1 MKQIR
6 LERLLCPTTRD
17 QPIEIVERKGIGHPD
32 SICDGV
38 MEQAAGALARAYRAQ
53 TGRIAHFNLDKGLLA
68 AGSAERRFGG
78 GRIVA
83 PMRLIFGDRATFSV
97 DGVELPVV
105 DVVTSAAKEWLR
117 CHIPGVDPAR
127 HVAFQSELR
136 PGSPELQWTA
146 EGSPGSAPANDTSA
160 AVGYAPLTPT
170 EELVLATE
178 CFLNGREFK
187 AEFPDTGQDVK
198 VMAFR
203 IEQDVRL
210 TVAMPFLASH
220 TTSENQYF
228 RRKAEASAALMA
240 HLDRL
245 PFRPPSLNLEL
256 NTLDVPGRDAA
267 GTYLSLLGTSAEDGD
282 SGQVG
287 RGNRVNGLISLNR
300 PASAE
305 AAAGKNPISHVGK
318 LYNVL
323 SFRLAHAIHRQ
334 VAGVR
339 EVSVWLGSQIG
350 APVDEPSVAAVQVI
364 LAPGTRLD
372 RVQRESTRIVE
383 EGLVSLGGL
392 TYALID
398 GTIRIY

>member
-1 MKQIR
+1 MR
-6 LERLLCPTTRD
+6 LHLERLDCPTTRD

-32 SICDGV
+32 SICDGIV
-38 MEQAAGALARAYRAQ
+38 EHAAGALARAYRAKA
-53 TGRIAHFNLDKGLLA
+53 GRVAHFNLDKGLLA
-68 AGSAERRFGG
+68 AGSAERWFGG
-78 GRIVA
+78 GRLVE
-83 PMRLIFGDRATFSV
+83 PMRLVFGDRATFSV
-97 DGVELPVV
+97 DGVDVTV
-105 DVVTSAAKEWLR
+105 DDVVTGAAKDWLR
-117 CHIPGVDPAR
+117 CHLPAVDPER
-127 HVAFQSELR
+127 HVLFQSELR

-178 CFLNGREFK
+178 CYLNGREFK
-187 AEFPDTGQDVK
+187 IEFPDTGQDVK

-203 IEQDVRL
+203 IERDVRL

-228 RRKAEASAALMA
+228 RRKAEASAALLA

-245 PFRPPSLNLEL
+245 PFRPPALDLEL
-256 NTLDVPGRDAA
+256 NTLDVPGRDAG
-267 GTYLSLLGTSAEDGD
+267 GTYLTLLGTSAEDGD
-282 SGQVG
+282 SGEVG

-300 PASAE
+300 PASVE
-305 AAAGKNPISHVGK
+305 AAAGKNPVSHVGK

-323 SFRLAHAIHRQ
+323 SFQLAHAIHRH

-350 APVDEPSVAAVQVI
+350 TPVDEPPVVAVQVI
-364 LAPGTRLD
+364 LAPGARLE
-372 RVQRESTRIVE
+372 RVRREATRIVE
-383 EGLVSLGGL
+383 EGLAGLGGL
-392 TYALID
+392 TNSLID